1 MKIKTAALFYNAA
14 KEQSQ
19 RIRKNLAAR
28 LKSAGIVYYEL
39 DSASQ
44 SAAIKKGTDII
55 FCIGGDGTLLKAAR
69 MAAGHGVRLI
79 GVNGGSLG
87 FLSAAEA
94 GGDFRALLN
103 SLKKGDFTQ
112 SPRLMLDVRIMR
124 GNKKVFTAKAL
135 NECVI
140 KAEGARAVSLN
151 LFYNSSAL
159 KTYFGDGIIICT
171 PTGSTAYNLAADGP
185 VVYPAIEA
193 FILTAI
199 CPHTLTQRPL
209 VLPADRVLKAALTPR
224 KNGPQAA
231 LNIDG
236 QIHFP
241 VAQGD
246 EIIISKSTRRARII
260 YPKDYNFFDVL
271 TAKLKWGSR

>member
-14 KEQSQ
+14 KEQSK
-19 RIRKNLAAR
+19 RIRKNLAVR
-28 LKSAGIVYYEL
+28 LKSAGIAYYEI
-39 DSASQ
+39 DGN
-44 SAAIKKGTDII
+44 SAAAVKKGTDII

-69 MAAGHGVRLI
+69 MAGNTGLMGI
-79 GVNGGSLG
+79 NGGSLG
-87 FLSAAEA
+87 FLSAVEA
-94 GGDFRALLN
+94 AGDFRALLN
-103 SLKKGDFTQ
+103 SLKNGDFTE
-112 SPRLMLDVRIMR
+112 SPRLMLDVRVIR
-124 GNKKVFTAKAL
+124 GGKKIFAAKAL

-140 KAEGARAVSLN
+140 KADGARAISLN
-151 LFYNSSAL
+151 IFYNSSAL
-159 KTYFGDGIIICT
+159 KTYFGDGIIIST

-185 VVYPAIEA
+185 VVYPAIGA

-209 VLPADRVLKAALTPR
+209 VLPTDKVLKAAPKTPC
-224 KNGPQAA
+224 A

-246 EIIISKSTRRARII
+246 EIIIAKSTRRARIL